1 MVSGQSLLKQ
11 TDNPADENGGAGE
24 PSATKGVPPIPNFMG
39 GTPFAAEPATL
50 SSSPALTGGI
60 REIVREYALTLFDDV
75 GFTTPAAPSH
85 AAFVDAWLEAG
96 YHGEMSYLK
105 TRKRLRGGPLNSQ
118 KLLGKARS
126 VIVVAQSYDFPYP
139 PPPAPPPDP
148 GRRGVR
154 DGNSPL
160 SLPASAG
167 LGGGAGGGGLIARY
181 ARGVDYHQVM
191 WDKLNTLRDWLAE
204 EFPGTVSRGYT
215 DSGPIR
221 ERELAARAGL
231 GWQGKHTNLISLKLG
246 NFFFLGALLT
256 SLKLEPDPPF
266 AHHHCGTCTRCIT
279 ACPTGAIVAPMT
291 LDARRCISYLTIELH
306 GSIPE
311 ELRPLMG
318 DHIFGCDDCLAACPW
333 NDKAQA
339 GREQKLY
346 GGEGRV
352 DLLELL
358 VLLATDE
365 AFEVRFAGSP
375 ILRTGR
381 TGLRR
386 NVCVAL
392 GNVGGQEAFA
402 PLTLVAQTDP
412 SEMVREHA
420 RWALHRLS
428 TR

>member
-1 MVSGQSLLKQ
+1 MTFGSPTGSGRSLLKQ
-11 TDNPADENGGAGE
+11 T
-24 PSATKGVPPIPNFMG
+24 
-39 GTPFAAEPATL
+39 
-50 SSSPALTGGI
+50 
-60 REIVREYALTLFDDV
+60 VREYALTLFDEV
-75 GFTTPAAPSH
+75 GFTSPAAPGH
-85 AAFVDAWLEAG
+85 TAFVDAWLEAG

-126 VIVVAQSYDFPYP
+126 VIVVAQSYDFREAYP
-139 PPPAPPPDP
+139 LAPA
-148 GRRGVR
+148 GRG
-154 DGNSPL
+154 
-160 SLPASAG
+160 SAG
-167 LGGGAGGGGLIARY
+167 QGLIARY
-181 ARGVDYHQVM
+181 ARGEDYHRVM
-191 WDKLNTLRDWLAE
+191 WEKLNTLRDWLAD
-204 EFPGTVSRGYT
+204 EFPGTQSRGYT

-256 SLKLEPDPPF
+256 SLKLEPDLPF
-266 AHHHCGTCTRCIT
+266 DSHHCGTCTRCLSV
-279 ACPTGAIVAPMT
+279 CPTGAIVAPMA

-311 ELRPLMG
+311 ELRPLLG

-339 GREQKLY
+339 ANELRLF
-346 GGEGRV
+346 GGDGQV

-358 VLLATDE
+358 ELLATEE
-365 AFEVRFAGSP
+365 AFEQRFAGSP
-375 ILRTGR
+375 ILRPGR

-392 GNVGGQEAFA
+392 GNVGGPEAIA
-402 PLTLVAQTDP
+402 PLERVAQTDP
-412 SEMVREHA
+412 SELVREHA
-420 RWALHRLS
+420 RWAIRRLS
-428 TR
+428 AG

>member
-1 MVSGQSLLKQ
+1 MKQ
-11 TDNPADENGGAGE
+11 
-24 PSATKGVPPIPNFMG
+24 
-39 GTPFAAEPATL
+39 
-50 SSSPALTGGI
+50 
-60 REIVREYALTLFDDV
+60 IVREYALTLFDDV
-75 GFTTPAAPSH
+75 GFTTPAAPGH

-126 VIVVAQSYDFPYP
+126 VIVVAQSYDFCNSP
-139 PPPAPPPDP
+139 PFPVI
-148 GRRGVR
+148 GREGRGEGGQPRGV
-154 DGNSPL
+154 
-160 SLPASAG
+160 
-167 LGGGAGGGGLIARY
+167 IARY
-181 ARGVDYHQVM
+181 ARGQDYHQVM

-266 AHHHCGTCTRCIT
+266 ASHHCGTCTRCIT

-333 NDKAQA
+333 NDKAQTA
-339 GREQKLY
+339 SEAKLY
-346 GGEGRV
+346 GGDGRV
-352 DLLELL
+352 DLVELL
-358 VLLATDE
+358 ALLATDD
-365 AFEVRFAGSP
+365 AFEARFAGSP

-392 GNVGGQEAFA
+392 GNVGSSEAIA
-402 PLTLVAQTDP
+402 PLEHVALTDP
-412 SEMVREHA
+412 SELVREHA

-428 TR
+428 IL

>member
-1 MVSGQSLLKQ
+1 MKQ
-11 TDNPADENGGAGE
+11 TEPDRPGESGASTGVAGSAAKASGHRDSAWPKAFPAAGSLTPPSNGGD
-24 PSATKGVPPIPNFMG
+24 
-39 GTPFAAEPATL
+39 
-50 SSSPALTGGI
+50 
-60 REIVREYALTLFDDV
+60 RETVREYALTLFDEV
-75 GFTTPAAPSH
+75 GFTTPAAPGHS
-85 AAFVDAWLEAG
+85 AFVDAWLEAG

-126 VIVVAQSYDFPYP
+126 VIVVAQSYDF
-139 PPPAPPPDP
+139 
-148 GRRGVR
+148 RET
-154 DGNSPL
+154 SPL
-160 SLPASAG
+160 TPAG
-167 LGGGAGGGGLIARY
+167 YPLGGGDKLESDSFSPPRPAGAGEGVIARY
-181 ARGVDYHQVM
+181 ARGQDYHQVM

-266 AHHHCGTCTRCIT
+266 ASHHCGTCTRCLS

-333 NDKAQA
+333 NDKAQTA
-339 GREQKLY
+339 SEQKLY
-346 GGEGRV
+346 GGDGRV
-352 DLLELL
+352 DLVELL
-358 VLLATDE
+358 TLLATDD
-365 AFEVRFAGSP
+365 AFEARFAGTP

-392 GNVGGQEAFA
+392 GNVGGSEAIPA
-402 PLTLVAQTDP
+402 LEAVVQTDP
-412 SEMVREHA
+412 SELVREHA
-420 RWALHRLS
+420 YWALRRL
-428 TR
+428 TAAP

>member
-1 MVSGQSLLKQ
+1 MGSGRSLLKQ
-11 TDNPADENGGAGE
+11 
-24 PSATKGVPPIPNFMG
+24 
-39 GTPFAAEPATL
+39 
-50 SSSPALTGGI
+50 
-60 REIVREYALTLFDDV
+60 IVREYALTLFDDV
-75 GFTTPAAPSH
+75 GFTSPAAPGH

-126 VIVVAQSYDFPYP
+126 VIVVAQSYDFQPLP
-139 PPPAPPPDP
+139 NP
-148 GRRGVR
+148 
-154 DGNSPL
+154 SPK
-160 SLPASAG
+160 G
-167 LGGGAGGGGLIARY
+167 KGLIARY
-181 ARGVDYHQVM
+181 ARGEDYHRVM
-191 WDKLNTLRDWLAE
+191 WDKLNTLRDWLAT
-204 EFPGTVSRGYT
+204 EFPGTESRGYT

-266 AHHHCGTCTRCIT
+266 AGHHCGTCTRCIT

-339 GREQKLY
+339 ASEQKLY
-346 GGEGRV
+346 GGDGRV
-352 DLLELL
+352 DLVELL
-358 VLLATDE
+358 ILLATDE
-365 AFEVRFAGSP
+365 AFEIRFAGTP

-392 GNVGGQEAFA
+392 GNVGGPEAIA
-402 PLTLVAQTDP
+402 PLARVAETDP

-420 RWALHRLS
+420 LWALQRL
-428 TR
+428 TRGI